1 MSAKQSERAGK
12 MTISQLQ
19 TKKQLGKKIPIVT
32 AYDYPSAKVADSA
45 GIDVVLVGDSLGNV
59 VQGRQTTLPVTLEQM
74 IYHAQMVMRAVKNA
88 MVVVDMPF
96 PTCQTGETKAIEAA
110 AKIIKET
117 EADAVKIE
125 GGQSRIETIRAV
137 IEAGIP
143 VMGHCGLLP
152 QSIRKFGG
160 YKIQRDR
167 QQLVDD
173 VLAIEAAGAFAVV
186 LELVPP
192 ELAAEVSQMTAI
204 PTIGIG
210 AGGGCDGQVLVF
222 HDLLGFSERQPP
234 KHVRQYANIYE
245 IALAAL
251 EKYKNDVENGEFL
264 A

>member
-1 MSAKQSERAGK
+1 MNEKQSESAGK
-12 MTISQLQ
+12 MTVSRFQA
-19 TKKQLGKKIPIVT
+19 KKRSGKKISIVT

-59 VQGRQTTLPVTLEQM
+59 VQGRQTTLTVTLEQM
-74 IYHAQMVMRAVKNA
+74 IYHAQMVVRAVKNA

-96 PTCQTGETKAIEAA
+96 PTCQIGGIQAIEAA

-125 GGQSRIETIRAV
+125 GGQNRIETIRAV
-137 IEAGIP
+137 VKAGIP
-143 VMGHCGLLP
+143 VLGHCGFLP
-152 QSIRKFGG
+152 QNIRKLGG

-173 VLAIEAAGAFAVV
+173 VLAIETAGAFGVV

-192 ELAAEVSQMTAI
+192 ELAAEVSQTTAI

-210 AGGGCDGQVLVF
+210 AGGECDGQVLVF
-222 HDLLGFSERQPP
+222 HDLLGFSENPPP
-234 KHVRQYANIYE
+234 KHAKQYAKIYE

-251 EKYKNDVENGEFL
+251 ENYKNDVENGRF